1 MTWQGEISAVSQ
13 DAIRDTALAQS
24 KTVIDEWDE
33 EFDKGKVGA
42 SHMLGWGRWEEAG
55 ASAL

>member
-1 MTWQGEISAVSQ
+1 MSQ

-24 KTVIDEWDE
+24 KTVIDEWDQ

-42 SHMLGWGRWEEAG
+42 GLGQVGGGWGLC
-55 ASAL
+55 SLT

>member
-1 MTWQGEISAVSQ
+1 MSQ

-55 ASAL
+55 SSAL